1 MPDHERVDLDE
12 FFALFDSI
20 VRRPPAFHDNRLLK
34 LLAVLG
40 LRRPVPGEGDRPLP
54 IITFSG
60 PRDVRLT
67 VVHALVGHYEKRTP
81 YADITPSAL
90 DGRTPSER
98 LRALLERACDEL
110 GRGDSGSTPP
120 PRFPLTTFL
129 LWLCEERELRKV
141 LEQKDREAAMRRRIK
156 ARGRTALLPQ
166 KDRDAQKDR
175 DRDRDGERTAV
186 DSVFDYVDRTLGAW
200 LAGAA
205 VLGASAGHF
214 ISLLAGLAVLVATM
228 GAWFIFTARNTRDW
242 AGRRRFRWFYQ
253 DKRRQPYLSQDVT
266 SFERFTLRV
275 VEAAHSGDP
284 GRLEQLDRLL
294 VHAFL
299 EDLRQAY
306 RRTRLRRVPWTRT
319 GYALLTLYPP
329 DYSPEYGRGADDDD
343 EGPGDPTGTG
353 VRFLRLV
360 HDVRAETRQLDP
372 LLVINA
378 LPDSPVADGQDEYHL
393 HGGLAPRTTDID
405 QAVHEYNRWLHDAW
419 LGPCAAPYSSCYLR
433 IEIPHTERDL
443 ARDRIRSRAPLPK
456 PPLAARRGVYWVLVG
471 LVIALSA
478 GYVWQNARLE
488 QARQAEA
495 SRYCRKPDIV
505 RTEHGECVGVGN
517 GYLFHPTLK
526 PILDR
531 IEAENRR
538 VERAGRPYITLVY
551 LGVMSVRQGRP
562 ELLAGSYG
570 ELVGLHLQQLTQ
582 NRSQPL
588 HLRLLLGNVGE
599 YSAYA
604 GRVARD
610 VVRLSAAD
618 PTIVGVVGLGQSV
631 EQTQAAIK
639 ELSRVGL
646 PMVGTVNTYDDT
658 ALFGRWRSPYYFR
671 VAPSNDR
678 QAAAAVR
685 WAKEVGLPGPDGRP
699 VRAAK
704 AAVFYDATP
713 TDLYSGNLADD
724 FAEHFG
730 KGATKFAYEGEIE
743 LQRAVDAACKAGY
756 DLYYYAGRAPQLNA
770 FLDDL
775 ERSCGTRTLYVMA
788 GDEVTRQVIDDPDAI
803 RERPSVRFYYTPLA
817 FRDLWDLGW
826 VRDRIQPPRFF
837 TQFDALRQALAK
849 ETRPGDPPSEG
860 HAMLAYDAA
869 LAFVQAAQL
878 ASQGGAPTSGMV
890 LYELRNINVNG
901 RRLSGATGL
910 IDFGTSPDRHDPEGK
925 PVLLVYVDPE
935 QGAKLT
941 HVCGR
946 ITEDPALTRRCPGL
960 PQEGDPAR
968 EAA

>member
-1 MPDHERVDLDE
+1 MPDTERVDLDE

-20 VRRPPAFHDNRLLK
+20 VRRPPAFHENRLLK
-34 LLAVLG
+34 LLAALG

-54 IITFSG
+54 LITFSG

-90 DGRTPSER
+90 EGRTPSER
-98 LRALLERACDEL
+98 LRALLERASDEL

-120 PRFPLTTFL
+120 PRFPLMTFL
-129 LWLCEERELRKV
+129 LWLCEEQALRDV
-141 LEQKDREAAMRRRIK
+141 LAQKDKDAAMRRRIK
-156 ARGRTALLPQ
+156 ARGRTALLPR
-166 KDRDAQKDR
+166 KDKDN
-175 DRDRDGERTAV
+175 DGERVAV
-186 DSVFDYVDRTLGAW
+186 DSVFAYVDRTLGAW

-205 VLGASAGHF
+205 VLGAWAGHF
-214 ISLLAGLAVLVATM
+214 ISVLAGLAVLLATV
-228 GAWFIFTARNTRDW
+228 GAWFVYTVRNTRDW

-253 DKRRQPYLSQDVT
+253 DKRRQPYLSQDVGT
-266 SFERFTLRV
+266 FERFALRV

-284 GRLEQLDRLL
+284 GRLEQLDKLL

-299 EDLRQAY
+299 EDLRRAY

-329 DYSPEYGRGADDDD
+329 DYSPDYGRTADEDD

-378 LPDSPVADGQDEYHL
+378 LPGPPLPDGQDEHM

-478 GYVWQNARLE
+478 GYVWHNAQLD
-488 QARQAEA
+488 QVRQVEA
-495 SRYCRKPDIV
+495 SRYCRKPDIM

-517 GYLFHPTLK
+517 GYVFHPSLK

-531 IEAENRR
+531 IEAENRQ
-538 VERAGRPYITLVY
+538 VMSSGKPYITLVY
-551 LGVMSVRQGRP
+551 LGAMSARQGRP
-562 ELLAGSYG
+562 ELIAGVYG
-570 ELVGLHLQQLTQ
+570 ELVGLHVQQLAQ
-582 NRSQPL
+582 NRDQPL
-588 HLRLLLGNVGE
+588 QLRLLLGNVGE

-604 GRVARD
+604 GRVAQD

-631 EQTQAAIK
+631 AQTQAAIR

-646 PMVGTVNTYDDT
+646 PIIGTVNTYDGT
-658 ALFGRWRSPYYFR
+658 ARFGNWRSPYYFH

-685 WAKEVGLPGPDGRP
+685 WAKEVGLPGPDGKP
-699 VRAAK
+699 VRARE

-713 TDLYSGNLADD
+713 TDLYSKNLAED
-724 FAEHFG
+724 FARHFG
-730 KGATKFAYEGEIE
+730 RDAELLPYQGAIE
-743 LQRAVDAACKAGY
+743 LQQAVDTACQEGY

-775 ERSCGTRTLYVMA
+775 ERQCGTPTLYVMA
-788 GDEVTRQVIDDPDAI
+788 GDEVTRQVIDDPKAI
-803 RERPSVRFYYTPLA
+803 KDRPSVRFFYTPLA
-817 FRDLWDLGW
+817 FRGLWDLDW
-826 VRDRIQPPRFF
+826 VREVAQPPRFF
-837 TQFDALRQALAK
+837 TRFDELREDLAK
-849 ETRPGDPPSEG
+849 GTNPGLPPSEG
-860 HAMLAYDAA
+860 HAMLAHDAA
-869 LAFVQAAQL
+869 LAFVEAAQPAL
-878 ASQGGAPTSGMV
+878 QAGRPTSGMV
-890 LYELRNINVNG
+890 LYELRDINVRG
-901 RRLSGATGL
+901 GATGL
-910 IDFGTSPDRHDPEGK
+910 ISFGTSRNSHDPEGK
-925 PVLLVYVDPE
+925 PVLLVHFDPE
-935 QGAKLT
+935 KGPTLKE
-941 HVCGR
+941 VCGSV
-946 ITEDPALTRRCPGL
+946 TPTLTQRCPGL
-960 PQEGDPAR
+960 PQEGGDPAR
-968 EAA
+968 DAA